1 MKYNKNDLLT
11 SITGFLMACADSVPG
26 VSGGT
31 IAYILGKYDEF
42 LGSIATLTSSST
54 KQEKINALVFLIK
67 LGIGWIIGIGLAT
80 TLITS
85 LVETQIHLLSSMFI
99 GFILLSLP
107 FIYREEKNVIKG
119 KYHHSIFMLLGI
131 ILVVGVTIFSNN
143 SINVY
148 DPNNQVMTLLYIFLS
163 GILAI
168 TAMVLPGISGST
180 FMLILGLYV
189 PIITAVKNIFKLN
202 FDQLDIVLTFG
213 LGAVVGIV
221 FVSRLLR
228 YLLKEHRSKI
238 IFFIFGLMFG
248 SLYAI
253 VLGPTS
259 IVDSTTQQN
268 LGLEML
274 NFSNFNIFAFIIG
287 GIIIVAL
294 EQIKLKFKGE

>member
-1 MKYNKNDLLT
+1 MKYKKNDLLT

-54 KQEKINALVFLIK
+54 KDEKKEALIFLLK
-67 LGIGWIIGIGLAT
+67 LGIGWIIGIGIAT
-80 TLITS
+80 TLISS
-85 LVETQIHLLSSMFI
+85 LVETKIHMLSSMFI

-107 FIYREEKNVIKG
+107 FIYREEKDVIKD
-119 KYHHSIFMLLGI
+119 KYSHSIFMILGI
-131 ILVVGVTIFSNN
+131 ALVVSVTMFSNSN
-143 SINVY
+143 INVY
-148 DPNNQVMTLLYIFLS
+148 DPNNQLMTLMYIFGA
-163 GILAI
+163 GILSI

-189 PIITAVKNIFKLN
+189 PIITAVKNLFKFN
-202 FDQLDIVLTFG
+202 FEQIDIVVVFG
-213 LGAVVGIV
+213 LGAIIGVV
-221 FVSRLLR
+221 FVSRILR

-238 IFFIFGLMFG
+238 IFFIFGLMIG

-259 IVDSTTQQN
+259 IVDSVTQQN
-268 LGLEML
+268 LGLERL
-274 NFSNFNIFAFIIG
+274 NLSNFDFIAFISG
-287 GIIIVAL
+287 GLIIIAL
-294 EQIKLKFKGE
+294 EQLKLKFKGE